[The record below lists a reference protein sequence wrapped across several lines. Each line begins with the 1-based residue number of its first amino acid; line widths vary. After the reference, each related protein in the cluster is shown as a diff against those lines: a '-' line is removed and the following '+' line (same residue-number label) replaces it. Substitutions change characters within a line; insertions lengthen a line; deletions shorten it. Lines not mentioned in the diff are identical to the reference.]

1 MNTIH
6 HLSQYALQELKDSY
20 SEHEIE
26 CICRIVYMDVLHYTN
41 IDIHLRKNEIL
52 DESFINKF
60 IGIVRLLKS
69 GSPIQYILGETGFAG
84 LRFKSTPSAL
94 IPRPETEELVRWV
107 GEWLK
112 PGNRLL
118 DVGSGS
124 GCIGISLA
132 RLCQGAH
139 VTGVDISPEAI
150 ELARENALLVLS
162 KDKERL
168 KREEGRTI
176 GAVKEI
182 EALLDLDKIVRME
195 AYDISNTNG
204 FESVGSMVVYERG
217 RPKRNDYRKF
227 KIRGIQGADDYGSMR
242 EVLTRRFTHGL
253 KEREENVEL
262 GKFTSFPYLIMMDGG
277 KGQVNVALQVLDEL
291 HLHIPVCGMVKD
303 DHHRTRGLYYQ
314 NEEIPIDRSS
324 EAFRLITRIQDEAHR
339 FAIEYHRQLRG
350 KGQVHSILDDIEG
363 IGPARRKALMR
374 HYMSLDDIRK
384 AKIEELAQIPSMNEK
399 AAESVYKFFH

>member
-69 GSPIQYILGETGFAG
+69 GSPIQYILGETEFAG

-150 ELARENALLVLS
+150 EPIQVLKTKYLGGKNPRLHTDEVLIALSISALTDENAQKALEQLPRLKGCQVHTSVMLS
-162 KDKERL
+162 NVDIKTLGVDLTSEPRKER
-168 KREEGRTI
+168 
-176 GAVKEI
+176 
-182 EALLDLDKIVRME
+182 
-195 AYDISNTNG
+195 G
-204 FESVGSMVVYERG
+204 F
-217 RPKRNDYRKF
+217 
-227 KIRGIQGADDYGSMR
+227 
-242 EVLTRRFTHGL
+242 
-253 KEREENVEL
+253 
-262 GKFTSFPYLIMMDGG
+262 
-277 KGQVNVALQVLDEL
+277 
-291 HLHIPVCGMVKD
+291 
-303 DHHRTRGLYYQ
+303 
-314 NEEIPIDRSS
+314 
-324 EAFRLITRIQDEAHR
+324 
-339 FAIEYHRQLRG
+339 
-350 KGQVHSILDDIEG
+350 
-363 IGPARRKALMR
+363 
-374 HYMSLDDIRK
+374 
-384 AKIEELAQIPSMNEK
+384 
-399 AAESVYKFFH
+399 

>member
-150 ELARENALLVLS
+150 ELARENAILNGVKAEFLLRVRRVAAQGLADLQRAGALPGRFGTAGTDGVLP
-162 KDKERL
+162 
-168 KREEGRTI
+168 
-176 GAVKEI
+176 
-182 EALLDLDKIVRME
+182 
-195 AYDISNTNG
+195 AY
-204 FESVGSMVVYERG
+204 
-217 RPKRNDYRKF
+217 
-227 KIRGIQGADDYGSMR
+227 
-242 EVLTRRFTHGL
+242 
-253 KEREENVEL
+253 
-262 GKFTSFPYLIMMDGG
+262 
-277 KGQVNVALQVLDEL
+277 
-291 HLHIPVCGMVKD
+291 PVCPRSGNGQEGPGDLPSCGSADGSDAGGM
-303 DHHRTRGLYYQ
+303 HR
-314 NEEIPIDRSS
+314 
-324 EAFRLITRIQDEAHR
+324 
-339 FAIEYHRQLRG
+339 
-350 KGQVHSILDDIEG
+350 V
-363 IGPARRKALMR
+363 
-374 HYMSLDDIRK
+374 
-384 AKIEELAQIPSMNEK
+384 
-399 AAESVYKFFH
+399 

>member
-26 CICRIVYMDVLHYTN
+26 CICKIIYMDVLHYTN

-69 GSPIQYILGETGFAG
+69 GSPIQYILGETEFAG
-84 LRFKSTPSAL
+84 LRFKLSPSTL

-150 ELARENALLVLS
+150 ELARENAILNGVKAEFLLRDILHPQTSSWDTYDLIVSNPPYIRESEKGTMEAKVLDHEPHQALFVPDEDPLLFYRAIAEFGLTHLHPQGLLFFEINEAFGQETIALLTRYGYRNIELR
-162 KDKERL
+162 KDFYGKER
-168 KREEGRTI
+168 
-176 GAVKEI
+176 
-182 EALLDLDKIVRME
+182 
-195 AYDISNTNG
+195 
-204 FESVGSMVVYERG
+204 
-217 RPKRNDYRKF
+217 
-227 KIRGIQGADDYGSMR
+227 
-242 EVLTRRFTHGL
+242 
-253 KEREENVEL
+253 
-262 GKFTSFPYLIMMDGG
+262 
-277 KGQVNVALQVLDEL
+277 
-291 HLHIPVCGMVKD
+291 MVK
-303 DHHRTRGLYYQ
+303 
-314 NEEIPIDRSS
+314 S
-324 EAFRLITRIQDEAHR
+324 E
-339 FAIEYHRQLRG
+339 
-350 KGQVHSILDDIEG
+350 K
-363 IGPARRKALMR
+363 PAQTGNR
-374 HYMSLDDIRK
+374 H
-384 AKIEELAQIPSMNEK
+384 N
-399 AAESVYKFFH
+399 

>member
-94 IPRPETEELVRWV
+94 IPRPETEELVRC
-107 GEWLK
+107 
-112 PGNRLL
+112 
-118 DVGSGS
+118 

-150 ELARENALLVLS
+150 ELARENAILNGVKAEFLLRDILHPQTASWDTYDLIVSNPPYIRESEKGTMEAKVLDHEPHQALFVPDEDPLLFYRAIAEFGLTHLHPQGLLFFEINEAFGQETIALLTRYGYRNIELR
-162 KDKERL
+162 KDFYGKER
-168 KREEGRTI
+168 
-176 GAVKEI
+176 
-182 EALLDLDKIVRME
+182 
-195 AYDISNTNG
+195 
-204 FESVGSMVVYERG
+204 
-217 RPKRNDYRKF
+217 
-227 KIRGIQGADDYGSMR
+227 
-242 EVLTRRFTHGL
+242 
-253 KEREENVEL
+253 
-262 GKFTSFPYLIMMDGG
+262 
-277 KGQVNVALQVLDEL
+277 
-291 HLHIPVCGMVKD
+291 MVK
-303 DHHRTRGLYYQ
+303 
-314 NEEIPIDRSS
+314 S
-324 EAFRLITRIQDEAHR
+324 E
-339 FAIEYHRQLRG
+339 
-350 KGQVHSILDDIEG
+350 K
-363 IGPARRKALMR
+363 PAQTGNR
-374 HYMSLDDIRK
+374 H
-384 AKIEELAQIPSMNEK
+384 N
-399 AAESVYKFFH
+399 

>member
-52 DESFINKF
+52 EESFINKF

-150 ELARENALLVLS
+150 ELARENAIL
-162 KDKERL
+162 
-168 KREEGRTI
+168 
-176 GAVKEI
+176 
-182 EALLDLDKIVRME
+182 
-195 AYDISNTNG
+195 NG
-204 FESVGSMVVYERG
+204 DRKSVV
-217 RPKRNDYRKF
+217 
-227 KIRGIQGADDYGSMR
+227 
-242 EVLTRRFTHGL
+242 
-253 KEREENVEL
+253 
-262 GKFTSFPYLIMMDGG
+262 
-277 KGQVNVALQVLDEL
+277 
-291 HLHIPVCGMVKD
+291 
-303 DHHRTRGLYYQ
+303 
-314 NEEIPIDRSS
+314 
-324 EAFRLITRIQDEAHR
+324 
-339 FAIEYHRQLRG
+339 
-350 KGQVHSILDDIEG
+350 
-363 IGPARRKALMR
+363 
-374 HYMSLDDIRK
+374 
-384 AKIEELAQIPSMNEK
+384 
-399 AAESVYKFFH
+399 